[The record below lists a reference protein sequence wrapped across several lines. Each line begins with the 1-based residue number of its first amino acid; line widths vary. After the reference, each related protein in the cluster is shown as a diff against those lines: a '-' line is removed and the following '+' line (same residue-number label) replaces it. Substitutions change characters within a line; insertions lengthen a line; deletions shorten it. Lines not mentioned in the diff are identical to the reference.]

1 MPAMQTRMFSYSN
14 AVMLLVGGLVGF
26 PTWNL
31 GVRLTLFQPRGT
43 DYAHH
48 ITDCPHGFE
57 NIKASLQ

>member
-31 GVRLTLFQPRGT
+31 GVRLTLFN
-43 DYAHH
+43 AHH
-48 ITDCPHGFE
+48 ITDCLHGFE